1 MQEVS
6 GSIPLT
12 STNRTRRLPARCFF
26 IVLIHFPAP
35 HRKLGILFKGWH
47 LHAHRHSGNAC
58 VDKISFS
65 TMKLRTC
72 RTPGKYNN
80 CSACSWLKLSLSRVR
95 TSMK

>member
-12 STNRTRRLPARCFF
+12 STNRTRGLPARCL
-26 IVLIHFPAP
+26 IVLIRFPAL
-35 HRKLGILFKGWH
+35 HRKLGILFKGSH
-47 LHAHRHSGNAC
+47 SRARRHSGNAC
-58 VDKISFS
+58 VDKISLS